1 MERTE
6 DSKVKLKV
14 LEEMLDEA
22 SKEVTNARKL
32 LNEALHYYNFANK
45 QYLEELNLIRK
56 EAEQHKEM

>member
-45 QYLEELNLIRK
+45 QYLEELNSMRK
-56 EAEQHKEM
+56 IDDMVK